1 MNWKA
6 PLAVVLTGL
15 ALVIG
20 TVVTVAN
27 GHDGTPAVTVLV
39 SQPGRDTSALPL
51 SAPEG
56 PCALVSTALPGR
68 GAVTVSGACSGTV
81 SGSAVCGDCL
91 LYTSNHEQTAAG
103 SGGR

>member
-1 MNWKA
+1 MNYKA

-39 SQPGRDTSALPL
+39 SRSPAAIPSALPL

-56 PCALVSTALPGR
+56 PCASVPHGPAGQ
-68 GAVTVSGACSGTV
+68 G
-81 SGSAVCGDCL
+81 GSDGL
-91 LYTSNHEQTAAG
+91 LGLLGHGLGLS
-103 SGGR
+103 SVW